1 MGPIPFRFENMWLK
15 VEGFKDMMRLWWQ
28 NLNFKGSFSFVLA
41 EKLKA
46 LKGILKIWNKD
57 VFGRVE
63 VKKSDALSRINH
75 WDVKEKDN
83 LLTLEETEE
92 RNLAREDYKYWSLLD
107 EVSWRQKSRELC

>member
-15 VEGFKDMMRLWWQ
+15 AKGFKDMLRLRWQ
-28 NLNFKGSFSFVLA
+28 NLNFKGSFGFVLV

-46 LKGILKIWNKD
+46 LKGILKIWNND

-63 VKKSDALSRINH
+63 VKKSDALSRINL

-83 LLTLEETEE
+83 LLTLEESKE
-92 RNLAREDYKYWSLLD
+92 
-107 EVSWRQKSRELC
+107 